1 MGITDREVHDAIKL
15 GIAKRES
22 LFERANNV
30 KPHSLD
36 LLDASIGSMDECLAS
51 LRNLKADIDWLEDHI
66 ERHSVKP
73 NSLEVDLRAAIAGLD
88 L

>member
-15 GIAKRES
+15 GIAKRDS
-22 LFERANNV
+22 LVERANNV

-36 LLDASIGSMDECLAS
+36 LLDASTGSMEECLAS
-51 LRNLKADIDWLEDHI
+51 LKNLKADIDWLEDHI
-66 ERHSVKP
+66 ETHTVKP
-73 NSLEVDLRAAIAGLD
+73 GSLEVDLRAAIAGLD